1 MSYSV
6 AVDLGTTFTAAAVFE
21 GQGPASIVQ
30 LGEGRS
36 LPSVAYLAA
45 SGERWFGEEAM
56 AMANDDPA
64 GLIREFKRRI
74 GDPAPIVTP
83 NGSATAAELTAGLL
97 DHVLDIVGS
106 RHHGEIAAVVLT
118 HPANWSASKRQAFR
132 ASFDTAALPPLH
144 LLTEPEAAAAAF
156 AGRSTLQAGDIVTVY
171 DLGGG
176 TFDTAILRR
185 TEDQF
190 EIVGQPSGI
199 ERLGGID
206 FDAAVWAHV
215 NRYLE
220 GALDH
225 ADRTDAAT
233 RRGLAELRR
242 SVVQAKE
249 ALASASDA
257 AIPISLP
264 GIETEVRLTRVE
276 FEGMIRPAIAD
287 TIGATKRVLAGA
299 GIAPAE
305 VNTVL
310 LVGGSSRI
318 PLVAQLVA
326 AELRRPVDVDAR
338 PKESVALGA
347 AAASG
352 YLTTRPEPRP
362 VSAAP
367 PVQAATLGPQDEGPK
382 ASPLPPKPSPRP
394 RWLVP
399 VGGLIA
405 IGLIGAAALVLPG
418 GGGSDGASATTT
430 SSSPIATSTSAVA
443 LTTTAAT
450 TPASTPSTSTP
461 STSTPSSST
470 PSTST
475 ASSNTAAPAFS
486 TEVNT
491 ATCEADTSP
500 FVCMTSVSIDASGL
514 LKATF
519 EPTGFIPSAGAAPN
533 RHIHFFFPTAS
544 VLDDERNAGISG
556 SDRST
561 WIAWD
566 DPTFGPGFAQAPF
579 HLDDAVEAGVTEL
592 CVLVAEANHVILP
605 GTGNCVAIPGL

>member
-21 GQGPASIVQ
+21 GQGPATIVQ

-36 LPSVAYLAA
+36 IPSVAYLAA

-56 AMANDDPA
+56 ARANEDPS
-64 GLIREFKRRI
+64 GLIREFKRRT
-74 GDPAPIVTP
+74 GDPSPIDTP

-97 DHVLDIVGS
+97 GHVLDIVGTQQQ
-106 RHHGEIAAVVLT
+106 GDIAAVVLT

-156 AGRSTLQAGDIVTVY
+156 AARSTLQAGDIVTVY

-225 ADRTDAAT
+225 ADRADAAT

-242 SVVQAKE
+242 SAVQAKE

-257 AIPISLP
+257 AIPVRLP
-264 GIETEVRLTRVE
+264 GLETEVRLTRVE
-276 FEGMIRPAIAD
+276 FEAMIRPAIAD
-287 TIGATKRVLAGA
+287 TIGATKRLLAGA

-305 VNTVL
+305 VDTVL

-347 AAASG
+347 AAASDA
-352 YLTTRPEPRP
+352 LTTRAERPLAESPSAGDAPSIDVGPVGPPASEPP
-362 VSAAP
+362 VVVTEASMSIAAP
-367 PVQAATLGPQDEGPK
+367 G
-382 ASPLPPKPSPRP
+382 SRSPRP
-394 RWLVP
+394 RWLAPAAAVLA
-399 VGGLIA
+399 V
-405 IGLIGAAALVLPG
+405 GLIGAAALALSG
-418 GGGSDGASATTT
+418 GEGSDDASPTT
-430 SSSPIATSTSAVA
+430 SSSAPG
-443 LTTTAAT
+443 
-450 TPASTPSTSTP
+450 STSTTSAP
-461 STSTPSSST
+461 PTSTTDTVAASTGSTSVASSST
-470 PSTST
+470 
-475 ASSNTAAPAFS
+475 AVPAFS
-486 TEVNT
+486 TDVNT
-491 ATCEADTSP
+491 ATCEVDTTP
-500 FVCMTSVSIDASGL
+500 FVCMTSVSIDASGS

-579 HLDDAVEAGVTEL
+579 QVDDAVEAGVTEL
-592 CVLVAEANHVILP
+592 CVLVAEADHVILP
-605 GTGNCVAIPGL
+605 GSGNCVAIPGL

>member
-6 AVDLGTTFTAAAVFE
+6 AVDLGTTFTAAAIFQ
-21 GQGPASIVQ
+21 GRGPATIVQ
-30 LGEGRS
+30 LGERRS
-36 LPSVAYLAA
+36 IPSVAYLAT
-45 SGERWFGEEAM
+45 SGERYFGDEA
-56 AMANDDPA
+56 AARANDDPSGA
-64 GLIREFKRRI
+64 IREFKRRI
-74 GDPAPIVTP
+74 GDPTPIETA
-83 NGSATAAELTAGLL
+83 NGTATAAELTSGLL
-97 DHVLDIVGS
+97 RHVLDLVGTQ
-106 RHHGEIAAVVLT
+106 HEDQIADVVLT
-118 HPANWSASKRQAFR
+118 HPANWSAAKRQAFR
-132 ASFDTAALPPLH
+132 GSFDTASFPPLH

-156 AGRSTLQAGDIVTVY
+156 AGRANLQPGDIVTVY

-220 GALDH
+220 GALDR
-225 ADRTDAAT
+225 ADRADAAT
-233 RRGLAELRR
+233 RRGLGKLRR

-257 AIPISLP
+257 TIPIDLP
-264 GIETEVRLTRVE
+264 GLETEVRLTRVE
-276 FEGMIRPAIAD
+276 FETMIKPAIAD
-287 TIGATKRVLAGA
+287 TIGAMKRVLSTA
-299 GIAPAE
+299 GIPAAE

-326 AELRRPVDVDAR
+326 AELRRPVDVDAQ

-347 AAASG
+347 AAASD
-352 YLTTRPEPRP
+352 YLTTRAEPMASLTP
-362 VSAAP
+362 PDAVPTESAAP
-367 PVQAATLGPQDEGPK
+367 AATPSDTTP
-382 ASPLPPKPSPRP
+382 SDTPPSRAVREATRARRP

-399 VGGLIA
+399 LGGLVA
-405 IGLIGAAALVLPG
+405 LGLIGGLAVALSA
-418 GGGSDGASATTT
+418 GGGSDGAS
-430 SSSPIATSTSAVA
+430 TSTTATP
-443 LTTTAAT
+443 TTTATPSTPTSTAITST
-450 TPASTPSTSTP
+450 TAASDTALSSTSPAST
-461 STSTPSSST
+461 
-470 PSTST
+470 
-475 ASSNTAAPAFS
+475 APAAFS
-486 TEVNT
+486 TEVIT
-491 ATCEADTSP
+491 ATCDADITP
-500 FVCMTSVSIDASGL
+500 FVCMTSVSIDSSGA

-519 EPTGFIPSAGAAPN
+519 EPTGFIPTVGGPPN

-544 VLDDERNAGISG
+544 VLADERNAGNAG

-579 HLDDAVEAGVTEL
+579 ELDEAIGAGVTEL
-592 CVLVAEANHVILP
+592 CVLVAEADHAILP
-605 GTGNCVAIPGL
+605 DSGNCVPIPGL